1 MLKYIQLKIWED
13 LGRNIMDEKTR
24 KKAKRNRVVFKYLA
38 ILELATAL
46 ATFILGCNN
55 AAGISNSK
63 LKKEELKNNLADKL
77 ANVQAEDGYLE
88 YLQDELKKLHVDL
101 NDGNI
106 TAGEFNNKVN
116 SLATADNIIE
126 FAKTLNNGAVK
137 ADINKYEG
145 DIANLDKEKTDDRRA
160 RNWHFGASAVH
171 AGVGAYSLWATKVL
185 KKDLEE
191 DEPQETEEEL
201 EQ

>member
-1 MLKYIQLKIWED
+1 
-13 LGRNIMDEKTR
+13 MDAETR
-24 KKAKRNRVVFKYLA
+24 KKAKIKQKVFKYLA
-38 ILELATAL
+38 ILETATAL
-46 ATFILGCNN
+46 ATFILGCSN
-55 AAGISNSK
+55 AAGISNAE
-63 LKKEELKNNLADKL
+63 LEKEDLKNDLANKL

-88 YLQDELKKLHVDL
+88 YLQDELKRLHVDL

-171 AGVGAYSLWATKVL
+171 AGVGAYSLWATNVL

-191 DEPQETEEEL
+191 DEPEETEEEL